1 MDLIR
6 KYYSNCLLACTPEK
20 YVIDQSE
27 IEFSTTG
34 KSSLRLKVID
44 WYYTTAG
51 SFSVKKGKAR
61 NIGASQNDKEENL
74 RKLSRKRTRY
84 EHFDR
89 IRVMDNLLLVSDQE
103 GDQQREEGECHKR
116 GQLNTCEHAN
126 TNDSTLNCLNGTNPH
141 NRPQPIHVENTFDF
155 ALLPELGTPLNGT
168 HLFVKTRKKV
178 THKKRSKKK
187 KKVS

>member
-6 KYYSNCLLACTPEK
+6 EYYSNCLRACTPEK

-27 IEFSTTG
+27 IEFSSTG

-51 SFSVKKGKAR
+51 SFSVKKGQTR
-61 NIGASQNDKEENL
+61 NIGASQNDKEAHL

-89 IRVMDNLLLVSDQE
+89 IRVMENFLLISDRESGQE
-103 GDQQREEGECHKR
+103 GKEEECHKK
-116 GQLNTCEHAN
+116 GQLNTYEHAN
-126 TNDSTLNCLNGTNPH
+126 TNGSTVNCLNGINPP
-141 NRPQPIHVENTFDF
+141 NQTEPIHVENTFDF
-155 ALLPELGTPLNGT
+155 ALLPEIEREDIENG
-168 HLFVKTRKKV
+168 HLDDV
-178 THKKRSKKK
+178 
-187 KKVS
+187 